1 MTNEQIMTSLFGFS
15 GPTYYKW
22 SKKERSER
30 PIFNLIEKYFT
41 KEELEEFLR
50 TGKVNKFDN
59 FQTTLESS
67 CIGFLTKLR
76 LLNNREFSGYS
87 TFISFIGFYIKIKL
101 GIGDNKDTNYFQ
113 KLELIVHEKKDEL
126 TIFQNLF
133 IKFILD
139 LYESSYKEYT
149 YDLSEGALFE
159 LKYLFNFI
167 NSFTESEL
175 IFLNMNIDNDFRP
188 LLSFKNSNHYDAK
201 KNVESFEHPML
212 DYFEKVLNRK
222 GNLEDLISEYKLE
235 CITDLDEN

>member
-30 PIFNLIEKYFT
+30 PIFNLIDKYFT
-41 KEELEEFLR
+41 KEDLEEFLS

-59 FQTTLESS
+59 FQTTLDSS
-67 CIGFLTKLR
+67 CIDFLTKLR
-76 LLNNREFSGYS
+76 LLNNREFFGYS

-101 GIGDNKDTNYFQ
+101 GIGDDKDTIYFQ
-113 KLELIVHEKKDEL
+113 SELVTHEKKDEL

-139 LYESSYKEYT
+139 LYETSNREYT
-149 YDLSEGALFE
+149 YDLSIGTLSE

-167 NSFTESEL
+167 NNFTESEL
-175 IFLNMNIDNDFRP
+175 IFLNMNIDDDFRP
-188 LLSFKNSNHYDAK
+188 LLSFKNSNYYNAK
-201 KNVESFEHPML
+201 GYVESFEYPML
-212 DYFEKVLNRK
+212 DYFEKELEKK
-222 GNLEDLISEYKLE
+222 GNLEDLVSEYKSK
-235 CITDLDEN
+235 CIKDSKEN